1 MVHTAEVLKLKET
14 KKSLDKGDYK
24 IVVHLSGTN
33 RARLETLSKSLLVNI
48 QAKLSKP
55 IKVDHFWSQ
64 EDAILGQNKNKDKS
78 IRANEPVN
86 LYLGP
91 GMSDLDQSDLKAE
104 GGRYLVGHLK
114 LSKNEKAK
122 KTEAYQITMPLLP
135 RPKPKKDSPPKAE
148 KDNSIETLEKEQ
160 RVTWVKAGHG
170 GDEHF
175 VKAKELYPTH
185 VPLYHAR
192 LQFLTKDAK
201 EGSPVVTEQ
210 VDQIVQEI
218 LTLVDIKNAVFES
231 QRKGKLSADE
241 GKIKDAAEEEKK
253 AWILAKVSQ
262 IRSMA
267 SKMNNE
273 EGSGE
278 AGNKDSIFNTLKEL
292 QQVCDFT
299 SESKDVQIVRM
310 NVELGK
316 ALKLPGWE
324 LKNLNRL
331 FDIGQSKEI
340 VQRKGLVFSSLG
352 WDFAAQY
359 QDLVASENFPHAQMF
374 V

>member
-1 MVHTAEVLKLKET
+1 M
-14 KKSLDKGDYK
+14 
-24 IVVHLSGTN
+24 
-33 RARLETLSKSLLVNI
+33 
-48 QAKLSKP
+48 
-55 IKVDHFWSQ
+55 
-64 EDAILGQNKNKDKS
+64 
-78 IRANEPVN
+78 
-86 LYLGP
+86 
-91 GMSDLDQSDLKAE
+91 
-104 GGRYLVGHLK
+104 
-114 LSKNEKAK
+114 
-122 KTEAYQITMPLLP
+122 
-135 RPKPKKDSPPKAE
+135 
-148 KDNSIETLEKEQ
+148 
-160 RVTWVKAGHG
+160 
-170 GDEHF
+170 
-175 VKAKELYPTH
+175 
-185 VPLYHAR
+185 
-192 LQFLTKDAK
+192 TKDAK

-324 LKNLNRL
+324 LKVPKMLKKTLIFNVHFQNLNRL